1 MANRSLEAAYLESAK
16 RRLSDFFTRY
26 SQLDQRLIQAG
37 FPPTS
42 PWWCETIKEFY
53 ASSKRQLVLRVGRRG
68 GKSSTLCRVAVAEAL
83 WGQFEIPPGDIGVV
97 AIISVNK
104 NQASERIRTVE
115 AILKAIKV
123 PYKRT
128 GDCIELQHRPIK
140 LEVFAASVMA
150 SAGFTAICVICDE
163 MALWRNEAT
172 GANPAEQILAFLR
185 PTMMTQRNAHMFLS
199 SSPFSTLDAHH
210 KEFVTGDTA
219 RSMVRYAPTW
229 VANPTI
235 SEEETHAEEPDPIE
249 WARQFQA
256 IPMSAGSL
264 AFFDPQAIENA
275 IDATLILPLGPRPGD
290 TVTVGADFGFR
301 SDSSALA
308 VAHRVGDL
316 YRVAELL
323 ELRPGVNEPLK
334 PSLVV
339 KTFAGVM
346 KTHGAEYL
354 MADGHYRQSIS
365 EHLEAEDLH
374 YTNAPEGAK
383 GNQEVYVRF
392 RRLLLDGQVK
402 LPKHERL
409 ISQLKQV
416 VSMPTAGGG
425 ISIKQPR
432 QSGGGHGD
440 LVSAL
445 TLACFQ
451 RGGYE
456 VTQAGRQFGT
466 KAYWDWYHSVEQ
478 TEAREQAQQQLEA
491 ETLIDEEKPWWDA

>member
-1 MANRSLEAAYLESAK
+1 MSLERDYLESAK
-16 RRLSDFFTRY
+16 RRLGGSQDFFTRY
-26 SQLDQRLIQAG
+26 AQLDQRLVQAG

-53 ASSKRQLVLRVGRRG
+53 ASRRRQLVIRAGRRG
-68 GKSSTLCRVAVAEAL
+68 GKSSTLCRIAVAEAL
-83 WGQFEIPPGDIGVV
+83 WGDFKIPPGDIGVV

-104 NQASERIRTVE
+104 NQAIERIRTVE
-115 AILKAIKV
+115 AILKALKV
-123 PYKRT
+123 PHKRT
-128 GDCIELQHRPIK
+128 GDCIELQHKAIK
-140 LEVFAASVMA
+140 IEVFAASVMA

-185 PTMMTQRNAHMFLS
+185 PTMMTQRSAHMFLS

-210 KEFVTGDTA
+210 KEFVNGDTE

-235 SEEETHAEEPDPIE
+235 TEEETHAEEPDPIE
-249 WARQFQA
+249 WARQFKA

-264 AFFDPQAIENA
+264 AFFDPVAIERA
-275 IDATLILPLGPRPGD
+275 IDESSILPLRTQPGSV
-290 TVTVGADFGFR
+290 VTVGADFGFR

-308 VAHRVGDL
+308 VAHRLGEV
-316 YRVAELL
+316 YRTAELL
-323 ELRPGVNEPLK
+323 ELRPGVDEPLK
-334 PSLVV
+334 PSAVV
-339 KTFAGVM
+339 RTFSDVM
-346 KTHGAEYL
+346 KQHGAEYL

-365 EHLEAEDLH
+365 EHLEENNLH
-374 YTNAPEGAK
+374 FTNAPEGAK

-409 ISQLKQV
+409 INQLKQV

-445 TLACFQ
+445 TLACYQ
-451 RGGYE
+451 RGG
-456 VTQAGRQFGT
+456 TDIKSTGKRFGSPEWR
-466 KAYWDWYHSVEQ
+466 AWYNSPEQ
-478 TEAREQAQQQLEA
+478 IQAREDALIAQE
-491 ETLIDEEKPWWDA
+491 EEKLQAEVERPWWE